1 MWLMY
6 LRLLQHLANYSFCD
20 GCQNCTAILKCP
32 VFWLTSMIGVAKVV
46 VVKMIVART
55 SDIAAILTAI
65 FLVQNRCAAQGR
77 LNWGCRSSQCINRG
91 LLLWRT
97 SSDGVHSLEKKA
109 LQKESCTFASV
120 IFSTAVSKC
129 FFLEEDQITKGSFI
143 KWVHSLKVF
152 EVEK

>member
-1 MWLMY
+1 MPNLYCYPKM
-6 LRLLQHLANYSFCD
+6 
-20 GCQNCTAILKCP
+20 
-32 VFWLTSMIGVAKVV
+32 FWLTSTIGVAKVV

-97 SSDGVHSLEKKA
+97 SSDGVHSLEKKLSRRKAA
-109 LQKESCTFASV
+109 LLPLSSFLLQFQNT
-120 IFSTAVSKC
+120 IFRRRSNYKRI
-129 FFLEEDQITKGSFI
+129 FYQMGSFSKGFWDRKI
-143 KWVHSLKVF
+143 NAFFVYVILYPG
-152 EVEK
+152 